1 MEEKRKKKVAPL
13 TPVKDVSREKMGKA
27 CWRLSIPASFSESG
41 KREQRFYPSYKKALA
56 AAGEIKLGKVAVD
69 AGIVELTQAQAV
81 EALSALDIL
90 EGSGIGLVDACR
102 LVKRMQESGI
112 GDIAEIE
119 HAFKLGAAQ
128 IRHEKKSP
136 SWSEAAWEMVRV
148 KEKITRRR
156 ERTLQQIR
164 YMIRRMEKRCPDFC
178 VRPIGGITGEECRA
192 AFGRAFDSPIQQDKA
207 RVVFSGVWTLAMKRG
222 WALSNPTRMLDA
234 LKTQEREIRA
244 LTPKEVERLLLAC
257 RPPLPDDSSQL
268 DLTSVQPAV
277 AILVFAGIRPE
288 ELMRLTWE
296 DVSFEDGVITVR
308 AAASKTGG
316 ARHVTICEALR
327 AWLSLVLEQERKG
340 AIIPEYWRSRWE
352 AVRSRAGWGKKKPLG
367 HKDVL
372 RHTFASF
379 HAKTY
384 ADFGKLQMEMG
395 HRSAELLRNRYTNMA
410 GLTGEMVRRFWEITP
425 KLDEKTL

>member
-1 MEEKRKKKVAPL
+1 MEEKRKKKAAPL

-102 LVKRMQESGI
+102 LVKRMQEAGM

-128 IRHEKKSP
+128 IRHKKKSP

-244 LTPKEVERLLLAC
+244 LTPEEVERLLLAC

-316 ARHVTICEALR
+316 ARHVTICEALL
-327 AWLSLVLEQERKG
+327 AWLSLVPEKERKG

-352 AVRSRAGWGKKKPLG
+352 AARKRAGWGKKKPWP
-367 HKDVL
+367 KDVL
-372 RHTFASF
+372 RHTFASY

-410 GLTGEMVRRFWEITP
+410 GLTGEMVRRVWGIIP
-425 KLDEKTL
+425 KLDEKTM

>member
-1 MEEKRKKKVAPL
+1 MEEKRKKKAAPL

-102 LVKRMQESGI
+102 LVKRMQEAGI

-244 LTPKEVERLLLAC
+244 LTPEEVERLLLAC

-316 ARHVTICEALR
+316 ARHVTICEALL
-327 AWLSLVLEQERKG
+327 AWLSLVPEKERKG

-352 AVRSRAGWGKKKPLG
+352 AVRKRAGWGKKKHWP
-367 HKDVL
+367 KDVL
-372 RHTFASF
+372 RHTFASY

-395 HRSAELLRNRYTNMA
+395 HRSAELLRNRYTNMT
-410 GLTGEMVRRFWEITP
+410 GLTKEKAARFW
-425 KLDEKTL
+425 KLMPER

>member
-1 MEEKRKKKVAPL
+1 MEEKRKKKAAPL
-13 TPVKDVSREKMGKA
+13 TPVKYVSREKMGKA

-244 LTPKEVERLLLAC
+244 LTPEEVERLLLAC

-308 AAASKTGG
+308 SAASKTGG

-327 AWLSLVLEQERKG
+327 AWLSLVPEKERKG

-352 AVRSRAGWGKKKPLG
+352 AVRSRAGWGGRKSLGLKMCYVTPLPVTTRKPMQTLESSKWKWG
-367 HKDVL
+367 TVPPNFYVIDTPIWRDLPERWPHV
-372 RHTFASF
+372 
-379 HAKTY
+379 
-384 ADFGKLQMEMG
+384 FG
-395 HRSAELLRNRYTNMA
+395 
-410 GLTGEMVRRFWEITP
+410 I
-425 KLDEKTL
+425 

>member
-1 MEEKRKKKVAPL
+1 MEEKRKKKAAPL

-102 LVKRMQESGI
+102 LVKRMQETGI

-164 YMIRRMEKRCPDFC
+164 YMIRRMIFVCAPLE
-178 VRPIGGITGEECRA
+178 A
-192 AFGRAFDSPIQQDKA
+192 S
-207 RVVFSGVWTLAMKRG
+207 
-222 WALSNPTRMLDA
+222 
-234 LKTQEREIRA
+234 QERNVVR
-244 LTPKEVERLLLAC
+244 RL
-257 RPPLPDDSSQL
+257 
-268 DLTSVQPAV
+268 
-277 AILVFAGIRPE
+277 
-288 ELMRLTWE
+288 
-296 DVSFEDGVITVR
+296 
-308 AAASKTGG
+308 
-316 ARHVTICEALR
+316 
-327 AWLSLVLEQERKG
+327 
-340 AIIPEYWRSRWE
+340 
-352 AVRSRAGWGKKKPLG
+352 
-367 HKDVL
+367 
-372 RHTFASF
+372 
-379 HAKTY
+379 
-384 ADFGKLQMEMG
+384 
-395 HRSAELLRNRYTNMA
+395 A
-410 GLTGEMVRRFWEITP
+410 GLLIHRFSRIKRE
-425 KLDEKTL
+425 

>member
-1 MEEKRKKKVAPL
+1 MEEKRKKKVAAL
-13 TPVKDVSREKMGKA
+13 TPVKDISREKMGKA

-56 AAGEIKLGKVAVD
+56 AASEIKLGKVAVD
-69 AGIVELTQAQAV
+69 AGVVELTQAQAV
-81 EALSALDIL
+81 EALSALDAL
-90 EGSGIGLVDACR
+90 EGTEINLVDACR
-102 LVKRMQESGI
+102 LVKRMHESGI
-112 GDIAEIE
+112 GGIAEIE
-119 HAFKLGAAQ
+119 HAFKLGAVQ

-178 VRPIGGITGEECRA
+178 VRPIGGITGEECRT
-192 AFGRAFDSPIQQDKA
+192 AFTRAFESPIQQDKA
-207 RVVFSGVWTLAMKRG
+207 RVVFSGVWTLAIKRG

-234 LKTQEREIRA
+234 LRMQEREIKA
-244 LTPKEVERLLLAC
+244 LTPEEVERLLLAC

-316 ARHVTICEALR
+316 ARHVTICKALR
-327 AWLSLVLEQERKG
+327 AWLSLVPKDKRRG
-340 AIIPEYWRSRWE
+340 PVVPEYWRSRWE
-352 AVRSRAGWGKKKPLG
+352 AVRKRAGWGKKKPWP
-367 HKDVL
+367 KDVL
-372 RHTFASF
+372 RHTFASY

-395 HRSAELLRNRYTNMA
+395 HRSAELLRNRYTNMT
-410 GLTGEMVRRFWEITP
+410 GLTKEKAVRFWNLMP
-425 KLDEKTL
+425 GP

>member
-1 MEEKRKKKVAPL
+1 MEEKRKKKVAAL
-13 TPVKDVSREKMGKA
+13 TPVKDASREKMGKA

-56 AAGEIKLGKVAVD
+56 AASEIKLGKVAVD
-69 AGIVELTQAQAV
+69 AGVVELTQAQAV
-81 EALSALDIL
+81 DALSALDAL
-90 EGSGIGLVDACR
+90 GSTGISLVDACR
-102 LVKRMQESGI
+102 LVKRMYESGL
-112 GDIAEIE
+112 GDISEME
-119 HAFKLGAAQ
+119 HAFKLGADQ

-156 ERTLQQIR
+156 ESTLRQIR

-178 VRPIGGITGEECRA
+178 MRPVGSITGEECRMTFA
-192 AFGRAFDSPIQQDKA
+192 KAFDLPIQQDKA
-207 RVVFSGVWTLAMKRG
+207 RVVFSGVWTLAIKRG

-244 LTPKEVERLLLAC
+244 LTPEEVERLLLAC
-257 RPPLPDDSSQL
+257 RPPLEGDSCQL
-268 DLTSVQPAV
+268 DLTSIQPAA

-316 ARHVTICEALR
+316 ARHVTICKALR
-327 AWLSLVLEQERKG
+327 AWLSLVSEDKRRG
-340 AIIPEYWRSRWE
+340 AIVQEYWRSRWE
-352 AVRSRAGWGKKKPLG
+352 AARKRAGWGKEKPWP
-367 HKDVL
+367 KDVL
-372 RHTFASF
+372 RHTFASY

-395 HRSAELLRNRYTNMA
+395 HRSAELLRNRYTNMT
-410 GLTGEMVRRFWEITP
+410 GLTKEKAARFW
-425 KLDEKTL
+425 KLLPGP

>member
-1 MEEKRKKKVAPL
+1 MEEKRKKKAAPL

-102 LVKRMQESGI
+102 LVKRMQEAGI

-234 LKTQEREIRA
+234 L
-244 LTPKEVERLLLAC
+244 TPEEVERLLLAC

-316 ARHVTICEALR
+316 ARHVTICEALL
-327 AWLSLVLEQERKG
+327 AWLSLVPEKERKD
-340 AIIPEYWRSRWE
+340 AIIPAYWRSRWE
-352 AVRSRAGWGKKKPLG
+352 AARKRAGWGKEKPWP
-367 HKDVL
+367 KDVL
-372 RHTFASF
+372 RHTFASY

-395 HRSAELLRNRYTNMA
+395 HRSAELLRNRYTNMT
-410 GLTGEMVRRFWEITP
+410 GLTKEKAARFW
-425 KLDEKTL
+425 KLMPER

>member
-1 MEEKRKKKVAPL
+1 MEEKRKKKAAPL

-27 CWRLSIPASFSESG
+27 CWRLSIPASFSDSG

-90 EGSGIGLVDACR
+90 EGSGIGVVDACR
-102 LVKRMQESGI
+102 LVKRMQEAGI

-156 ERTLQQIR
+156 ERILQQIR

-244 LTPKEVERLLLAC
+244 LTPEEVERLLLAC

-316 ARHVTICEALR
+316 ARHVTICEALL
-327 AWLSLVLEQERKG
+327 AWLSLVPEKERKD
-340 AIIPEYWRSRWE
+340 AIIPGYWRSRWE
-352 AVRSRAGWGKKKPLG
+352 AVRNRAGWGKKKPWP
-367 HKDVL
+367 KDVL
-372 RHTFASF
+372 RHTFASY

-410 GLTGEMVRRFWEITP
+410 GLTGEMVRRFWGIIP

>member
-1 MEEKRKKKVAPL
+1 
-13 TPVKDVSREKMGKA
+13 MGKA

-244 LTPKEVERLLLAC
+244 LTPEEVERLLLAC

-308 AAASKTGG
+308 AFRISQS
-316 ARHVTICEALR
+316 H
-327 AWLSLVLEQERKG
+327 
-340 AIIPEYWRSRWE
+340 YW
-352 AVRSRAGWGKKKPLG
+352 
-367 HKDVL
+367 D
-372 RHTFASF
+372 
-379 HAKTY
+379 
-384 ADFGKLQMEMG
+384 
-395 HRSAELLRNRYTNMA
+395 
-410 GLTGEMVRRFWEITP
+410 
-425 KLDEKTL
+425 